1 MGVWIRTE
9 NFRSNVYSNTRT
21 EWIKRKSKI
30 YDHWHNYVR
39 WRKADGNIK
48 VLAVVQRTGAI
59 FNSWYVATKFLQASQ
74 STRNSNSILHKD
86 EEKMRIEMPPKPET
100 VMDLQKGPYTSHK
113 MCSVVSQNWDSTE
126 VRSLPILFSA
136 KDSCNIWSGIVLL
149 AESFASQL
157 QYHTTLVWFH
167 DYQHGQTHW
176 KQKQP
181 HNE

>member
-1 MGVWIRTE
+1 MCMFCGRFEFAPKFQVQRNAHRTSIPRVNKKEKE
-9 NFRSNVYSNTRT
+9 NLPPLTQLRELNVL
-21 EWIKRKSKI
+21 KV
-30 YDHWHNYVR
+30 DC
-39 WRKADGNIK
+39 NIK

-157 QYHTTLVWFH
+157 QYLHT
-167 DYQHGQTHW
+167 
-176 KQKQP
+176 
-181 HNE
+181 